1 MDNTAVIAPF
11 SGFAVAPEKDAH
23 QLPTS
28 SPSHDLSG
36 FYEPNAN
43 PPEKSGTPLAHRRRQ
58 RLFQFN
64 DLGGGGVRGNQ
75 SALQR
80 RHNSNNNDDGT
91 IIKDESP
98 CWKNGSHTQAVLDY
112 TGLTAEEAGGA

>member
-1 MDNTAVIAPF
+1 VDNTAVIAPF

-64 DLGGGGVRGNQ
+64 DLGGGGVRGESVG
-75 SALQR
+75 SATKAQ
-80 RHNSNNNDDGT
+80 
-91 IIKDESP
+91 
-98 CWKNGSHTQAVLDY
+98 
-112 TGLTAEEAGGA
+112 

>member
-1 MDNTAVIAPF
+1 VDNTAVIAPF

-43 PPEKSGTPLAHRRRQ
+43 PLKNLAHRWHT
-58 RLFQFN
+58 
-64 DLGGGGVRGNQ
+64 GGGKDCF
-75 SALQR
+75 
-80 RHNSNNNDDGT
+80 NSTTWG
-91 IIKDESP
+91 
-98 CWKNGSHTQAVLDY
+98 
-112 TGLTAEEAGGA
+112 EEE